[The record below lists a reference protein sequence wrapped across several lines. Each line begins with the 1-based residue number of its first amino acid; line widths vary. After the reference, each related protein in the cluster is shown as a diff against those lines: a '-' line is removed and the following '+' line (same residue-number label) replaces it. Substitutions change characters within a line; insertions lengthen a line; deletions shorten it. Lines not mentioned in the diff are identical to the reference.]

1 MSKASKKKIAQ
12 ELTLF
17 ANSSPE
23 ELIEIMAQKNAAL
36 AELDRMKALVDA
48 EALKESVRENRKQN
62 RAKISDKTKYVPR
75 V

>member
-1 MSKASKKKIAQ
+1 MSQASKKKIAQ
-12 ELTLF
+12 ELTRF

-48 EALKESVRENRKQN
+48 EALKESVRENRK
-62 RAKISDKTKYVPR
+62 
-75 V
+75 

>member
-1 MSKASKKKIAQ
+1 MSQASKNKIAQ

-36 AELDRMKALVDA
+36 AELDRMKALVES
-48 EALKESVRENRKQN
+48 EALKDSVRESRKQN